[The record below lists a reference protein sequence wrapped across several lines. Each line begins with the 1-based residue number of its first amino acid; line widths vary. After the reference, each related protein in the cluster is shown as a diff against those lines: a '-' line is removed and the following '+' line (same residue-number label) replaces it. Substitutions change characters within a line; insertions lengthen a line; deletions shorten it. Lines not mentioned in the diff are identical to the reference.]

1 MPVRIGPFR
10 SLRRMPLDPR
20 TPVIVGVGQH
30 LHRARGIDDAL
41 EPAAL
46 MEEATRHAA
55 ADAGL
60 DTVPALDSIR
70 VVGLL
75 SWRYGDPAWAL
86 AERLEQQPGELAVTT
101 MGGNSPQTLVNTTAA
116 EILAGA
122 VDVVLL
128 SGAEAWRTR
137 MRIRK
142 AGIEPHWPKAPDDH
156 PAPRILGSELEMN
169 MQAELDR
176 QIYMPVQLYPL
187 FETAIRAA
195 SGASPDD
202 HLVEV
207 SEMWARFSEVAAH
220 NPHAW
225 IRTPRT
231 AEEIRTPGPQNR
243 MIGLPYPKLMNSN
256 NDVDMGAAVLMC
268 SVAAAERLG
277 VPRDRWVFP
286 HSGTDCHEHK
296 YVSNRDSFARTP
308 AIELGGKRVLELA
321 GIGIDDIALIDLY
334 SCFPSAVQLGAKSLG
349 LDPYDASRPLTRT
362 GGLAFAGGPWN
373 NYVMHAIATLV
384 GELRERP
391 GERGLI
397 WANGGYATKHSFGVY
412 STDPPAAPFR
422 RESPQDE
429 IDQLPRRELADPS
442 EAAGRATI
450 EAYTVMHARDGAPER
465 AIVSSVLPDGRRAW
479 GTSDDADV
487 AAALCTG
494 EWVGTTVAFT
504 RDGSVRLD

>member
-1 MPVRIGPFR
+1 
-10 SLRRMPLDPR
+10 MPLDPR
-20 TPVIVGVGQH
+20 TPVVVGVGQH
-30 LHRARGIDDAL
+30 LHRARGVEDAL

-46 MEEATRHAA
+46 MEEAARHAA
-55 ADAGL
+55 SDAGL
-60 DTVPALDSIR
+60 GAVPELDSIR

-86 AERLEQQPGELAVTT
+86 AARLGQQPAELAVTT
-101 MGGNSPQTLVNTTAA
+101 MGGNSPQTLVNTTAS
-116 EILAGA
+116 EILAGD

-128 SGAEAWRTR
+128 AGAEAWRTR
-137 MRIRK
+137 MRARK
-142 AGIEPHWPKAPDDH
+142 AGVEPQWPKAPEGQT
-156 PAPRILGSELEMN
+156 PRVLGSELEMN
-169 MQAELDR
+169 MQPELDR

-202 HLVEV
+202 HLVRI

-225 IRTPRT
+225 IRSPRT
-231 AEEIRTPGPQNR
+231 AEEIRTPGSGNR

-268 SVAAAERLG
+268 SVAAAERLR

-321 GIGIDDIALIDLY
+321 GIGIDDISLIDLY
-334 SCFPSAVQLGAKSLG
+334 SCFPSAVQLGARSLG
-349 LDPYDASRPLTRT
+349 LDPYDPSRPLTRT

-384 GELRERP
+384 GELRDRP

-412 STDPPAAPFR
+412 STEPPSTPFR
-422 RESPQDE
+422 KDSPQDE
-429 IDQLPRRELADPS
+429 IDELPRRELADPA
-442 EAAGRATI
+442 EASGRATI
-450 EAYTVMHARDGAPER
+450 EAYTVMHARDGEPER
-465 AIVSSVLPDGRRAW
+465 AIASSVLADGRRAW
-479 GTSDDADV
+479 GTSDDVDV
-487 AAALCTG
+487 ATAMSTG
-494 EWVGTTVAFT
+494 EWVGTTVALT
-504 RDGSVRLD
+504 RDGSLRLD